1 MKLTKPN
8 RSKASRGGFTLLEMM
23 LVFGLIAL
31 LLGSGVYVM
40 VNVLEGGKI
49 DKVQTDL
56 SAIDTALVSYHNRAL
71 FFPSSEQ
78 GLNALIERPSSAPV
92 PKRWIAGLKPSALN
106 DPWQRPYQ
114 YKNPPTN
121 NSDKPDVWS
130 FGPDGQ
136 ANTIDDI
143 GNWD

>member
-1 MKLTKPN
+1 MKVMELK
-8 RSKASRGGFTLLEMM
+8 RVKASRGGFTLLEMM

-56 SAIDTALVSYHNRAL
+56 SAIDTALVAYHNRAL
-71 FFPSSEQ
+71 FFPTTEQ
-78 GLNALIERPSSAPV
+78 GLRAVVERPTSPPV
-92 PKRWIAGLKPSALN
+92 PPRWIAGLKESALN

-121 NSDKPDVWS
+121 NTDKPDVWS
-130 FGPDGQ
+130 MGPDGQ
-136 ANTIDDI
+136 PNTEDDL
-143 GNWD
+143 GNWN